1 MDFGIILSLIIFII
15 FILYLYYIKNKNI
28 EKIGGETVDEE
39 KEKYNEDIYEVPQEP
54 DTFSFDELPQFNFF
68 NSEGLNHI
76 MNICGD
82 ASGTIFNNLS
92 VSKEFKIRGKDI
104 KYYAANALYPI
115 GSFYVQYPDKNSNT
129 LNEAFPETQSPAYL
143 FGGKW
148 EEQWPGE
155 SVFFRTRS
163 ATLPYDNEN
172 RDKKGLQE
180 YALKRIQGST
190 QTTQTNRGEIVQP
203 TKLFSGNFLEV
214 RSDSSRSSDWGVFNR
229 LDNGFQSLVS
239 DKETRA
245 RNRLFKVWKRILD
258 ADDVFYDKEGKIIKL
273 S

>member
-15 FILYLYYIKNKNI
+15 FVIYLYYINNKNI
-28 EKIGGETVDEE
+28 EKIGGETVNEE
-39 KEKYNEDIYEVPQEP
+39 NENYEEDIYEATQEP
-54 DTFSFDELPQFNFF
+54 DTFSFDELPKFNFF

-76 MNICGD
+76 INICGD

-115 GSFYVQYPDKNSNT
+115 GSFYVQYPDKNSNDRQQ
-129 LNEAFPETQSPAYL
+129 AFPESQSPANL
-143 FGGKW
+143 FGGTW
-148 EEQWPGE
+148 EEQWAGE
-155 SVFFRTRS
+155 SIFFRTRS
-163 ATLPYDNEN
+163 ATLPNDNEN
-172 RDKKGLQE
+172 RDRKGLQE
-180 YALKRIQGST
+180 HAIKRIQGTT
-190 QTTQTNRGEIVQP
+190 QATQTNRWENVEP
-203 TKLFSGNFLEV
+203 TNLFSGKWMTV
-214 RSDSSRSSDWGVFNR
+214 GSDSGTSSDWGVFNR

-245 RNRLFKVWKRILD
+245 RNRLCKVWKRVLD
-258 ADDVFYDKEGKIIKL
+258 ADDVFYDKDGKLIKL